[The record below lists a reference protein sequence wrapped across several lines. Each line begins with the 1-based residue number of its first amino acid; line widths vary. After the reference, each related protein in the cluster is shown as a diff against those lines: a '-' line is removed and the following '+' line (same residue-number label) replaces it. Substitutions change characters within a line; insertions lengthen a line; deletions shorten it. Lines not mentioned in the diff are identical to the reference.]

1 MNRVLN
7 SLKTKTMKTIISLL
21 LISALVSCKKA
32 NTSPNNSSYSSTTN
46 NTTSKTYS
54 VKYYCE
60 CSSQAWVSYVNE
72 YGAHVNDKFTGTWK
86 YEFNGKSGNIVS
98 LAIGTDNDTTK
109 IIGQIYVNGQIFKQ
123 GTSIRSL
130 SIVGLL
136 TD

>member
-1 MNRVLN
+1 
-7 SLKTKTMKTIISLL
+7 MKTILSLL
-21 LISALVSCKKA
+21 LVVALVSCKKA
-32 NTSPNNSSYSSTTN
+32 NTSPTNNSNSSTTN

-54 VKYYCE
+54 VKYFCE

-72 YGAHVNDKFTGTWK
+72 YGAQVQDKFTGTWK

-98 LAIGTDNDTTK
+98 LAIGTDNDTK

-123 GTSIRSL
+123 GTSISSL
-130 SIVGLL
+130 SMAGVL